1 MAKDYSGQNFQ
12 EFNETERNTDATVA
26 SELHVSCSDAAVQ
39 QERNIDATLE
49 LPASKS
55 ATAKYFG
62 ISRSGLDWW
71 IIALEDKGYPIV
83 ENRKIDA
90 FGFGYLQHL
99 DQARKDGLKPSE
111 FVEGLPISDIINLH
125 PEVQRIPESEYSEA
139 INPYQIEVP
148 PLPELPT
155 LTAEIVQVDT
165 PEILKQKSINDKL
178 QDLIEVATA
187 RTHQQIEEANRV
199 AAQTQAAQNQITQLA
214 KLHEMSQ
221 QAQKSQDTNQA
232 TLEQMGE
239 MLKSL
244 NSLVGK

>member
-1 MAKDYSGQNFQ
+1 
-12 EFNETERNTDATVA
+12 
-26 SELHVSCSDAAVQ
+26 
-39 QERNIDATLE
+39 
-49 LPASKS
+49 
-55 ATAKYFG
+55 
-62 ISRSGLDWW
+62 
-71 IIALEDKGYPIV
+71 
-83 ENRKIDA
+83 
-90 FGFGYLQHL
+90 
-99 DQARKDGLKPSE
+99 
-111 FVEGLPISDIINLH
+111 SDIINLH

-187 RTHQQIEEANRV
+187 RTHQQIEEANQV

-221 QAQKSQDTNQA
+221 QAQASKDTNQA
-232 TLEQMGE
+232 TLDQMGE